1 MDLDQEFWSVLV
13 SLIHPPSL
21 PLSSFGEWTQP
32 MYCPSGTLASF
43 QLRVEPHQG
52 LFGDDTAVNNIKF
65 RCSSNPTLEGAGTD
79 WGEYGYWSEECGDGG
94 ICGVETKMEE
104 YQYGLDDS
112 TLNDIRFHCC
122 AKSQKVGSHRYTS
135 RLGSL

>member
-1 MDLDQEFWSVLV
+1 MFWSVSTFQQGILV
-13 SLIHPPSL
+13 CSTRWSLTHYLTHSSL
-21 PLSSFGEWTQP
+21 CSFGEWTNP
-32 MYCPSGTLASF
+32 LYCPSGVLSSF

-52 LFGDDTAVNNIKF
+52 LFGDDTAANNIKF
-65 RCSSNPTLEGAGTD
+65 RCSSNPTLEGTGTE
-79 WGEYGYWSEECGDGG
+79 WGEYGYWSEVCADGG

-122 AKSQKVGSHRYTS
+122 ANSQQVGSR
-135 RLGSL
+135 G